1 MRILIVGGGGREHAI
16 AWKCAQ
22 SSLQPE
28 LFVAPGNAGTA
39 ALGENVPIEATDIDS
54 LVAWVRQNAIDLTV
68 VAQDDPL
75 ALGAVDALQ
84 ACGQRAFGPTQ
95 AAAKLEWSKVWA
107 KEFMRRHGL
116 PTAGFAI
123 FNERNAAAA
132 YIEQAPDRE
141 IVLKPDGLTA
151 GKGVFVC
158 SSRAE
163 AMRALDSIMSERAF
177 GASGDRI
184 VIEECLRG
192 TEISVFAFADGA
204 RITPLATA
212 CDYKR
217 AFDGDAGPNTGG
229 MGGYSPAPFVD
240 PETLDYIHHDI
251 MARTITLMAQEGRPY
266 AGVLYGQLML
276 THDGPRIVE
285 FNVRFGDPEAQ
296 LILPRLQADL
306 VEVFQA
312 AVDGRLAETDVTWD
326 PAATCGVVLASGGY
340 PGSYTTGHPIAG
352 LDTLDD
358 DALLFHAGTA
368 LSDDTVVTAGGRV
381 LLTVGQAANV
391 PHARARAY
399 DNLARVSFENAHS
412 RSDIGAREV

>member
-1 MRILIVGGGGREHAI
+1 MRILIIGGGGREHAI

-22 SSLQPE
+22 SPLAPA

-39 ALGENVPIEATDIDS
+39 ALAQNVPIEATDVDA
-54 LVAWVRQNAIDLTV
+54 LVAWVQANGIDLTV

-84 ACGQRAFGPTQ
+84 ACGQAAFGPTQ

-107 KEFMRRHGL
+107 KEFMQRHGL
-116 PTAGFAI
+116 PTANFAA
-123 FNERNAAAA
+123 FNERDAAAA
-132 YIEQAPDRE
+132 YIEQAPDKS

-158 SSRAE
+158 NSRQE
-163 AMRALDSIMSERAF
+163 ALRALDAIMADRAF
-177 GASGDRI
+177 GESGDRV

-192 TEISVFAFADGA
+192 VEISVFAFADGTN
-204 RITPLATA
+204 ITPLVTA

-217 AFDGDAGPNTGG
+217 AYDGDAGPNTGG

-240 PETLDYIHHDI
+240 PETLDYIHHEI
-251 MARTITLMAQEGRPY
+251 MERTITLMAREGHPY
-266 AGVLYGQLML
+266 AGVLYGQMML

-285 FNVRFGDPEAQ
+285 FNARFGDPEAQ

-306 VEVFQA
+306 VAVFQA
-312 AVDGRLAETDVTWD
+312 AVEGRLADADVTWD
-326 PAATCGVVLASGGY
+326 PAATCGVVVASGGY

-352 LDTLDD
+352 LDALDG

-368 LSDDTVVTAGGRV
+368 LADNSVVTAGGRV
-381 LLTVGQAANV
+381 LIVVGQAANV
-391 PHARARAY
+391 PEARARAY
-399 DNLARVSFENAHS
+399 DNIGRITFENAYY
-412 RSDIGAREV
+412 RADIAAREV

>member
-22 SSLQPE
+22 SPIQPT

-39 ALGENVPIEATDIDS
+39 ALGENVPIAATDIDA
-54 LVAWVRQNAIDLTV
+54 LVDWVQGNAIDLTV

-84 ACGQRAFGPTQ
+84 ACGQTAFGPTQ
-95 AAAKLEWSKVWA
+95 AAAKLEWSKVWS
-107 KEFMRRHGL
+107 KEFMQRHDL
-116 PTAGFAI
+116 PTADFAI
-123 FNERNAAAA
+123 FTERDAAAA
-132 YIEQAPDRE
+132 YLDHAPMP

-158 SSRAE
+158 ATREE
-163 AMRALDSIMSERAF
+163 ALQALDTIMESRAF

-192 TEISVFAFADGA
+192 VEISVFAFADGA
-204 RITPLATA
+204 HITPLVTA

-240 PETLDYIHHDI
+240 PETLDYIHHEI
-251 MARTITLMAQEGRPY
+251 MERTITLMAQEGRPY
-266 AGVLYGQLML
+266 VGVLYGQLML
-276 THDGPRIVE
+276 TNDGPRIVE
-285 FNVRFGDPEAQ
+285 FNVRLGDPEAQ

-306 VEVFQA
+306 VTVFQA
-312 AVDGRLAETDVTWD
+312 AVDGRLPDVDVTWD
-326 PAATCGVVLASGGY
+326 PAATCGVVVASGGY
-340 PGSYTTGHPIAG
+340 PGSYTTGYPIAG
-352 LDTLDD
+352 LDAVAD
-358 DALLFHAGTA
+358 DALLFHAGTDRV
-368 LSDDTVVTAGGRV
+368 DDTVVTAGGRV
-381 LLTVGQAANV
+381 LIAVGQAANV
-391 PHARARAY
+391 PAARQRAY
-399 DNLARVSFENAHS
+399 DNIARITFEDAYY
-412 RSDIGAREV
+412 RKDIAAREV

>member
-1 MRILIVGGGGREHAI
+1 MRILIIGGGGREHAI

-22 SSLQPE
+22 SPLQPT

-39 ALGENVPIEATDIDS
+39 ALAHNVPIAATDIDS

-107 KEFMRRHGL
+107 KEFMRRHSL
-116 PTAGFAI
+116 PTADFAI
-123 FNERNAAAA
+123 FNERDAAAA
-132 YIEQAPDRE
+132 YIKQMPGQET
-141 IVLKPDGLTA
+141 VLKPDGLTA

-158 SSRAE
+158 ATRAE
-163 AMRALDSIMSERAF
+163 AMQALDAIMEDRVF
-177 GASGDRI
+177 GESGDRI

-192 TEISVFAFADGA
+192 AEISVFAFADGTH
-204 RITPLATA
+204 ITPLVTA

-217 AFDGDAGPNTGG
+217 AFDGDVGPNTGG

-251 MARTITLMAQEGRPY
+251 MQRTITLMAREGQPY
-266 AGVLYGQLML
+266 VGVLYGQLML
-276 THDGPRIVE
+276 TRDGPRIVE
-285 FNVRFGDPEAQ
+285 FNARFGDPEAQ

-306 VEVFQA
+306 VAVFQA
-312 AVDGRLAETDVTWD
+312 AMEGRLADADVTWD
-326 PAATCGVVLASGGY
+326 PGATCGVVLASGGY
-340 PGSYTTGHPIAG
+340 PAAYATGYPVAG
-352 LDTLDD
+352 LDTLEEDV
-358 DALLFHAGTA
+358 LLFHAGTA
-368 LSDDTVVTAGGRV
+368 LADDTVVTAGGRV
-381 LLTVGQAANV
+381 LMTVGQAANV
-391 PHARARAY
+391 PQARARAY
-399 DNLARVSFENAHS
+399 DNLARVTFENAYS
-412 RSDIGAREV
+412 RSDIAAREV

>member
-22 SSLQPE
+22 SPIQPT

-39 ALGENVPIEATDIDS
+39 ALGENVPIAATDIDA
-54 LVAWVRQNAIDLTV
+54 LVDWVQGNAIDLTV

-84 ACGQRAFGPTQ
+84 ACGQTAFGPTQ
-95 AAAKLEWSKVWA
+95 AAAKLEWSKVWS
-107 KEFMRRHGL
+107 KEFMQRHDL
-116 PTAGFAI
+116 PTADFAI
-123 FNERNAAAA
+123 FTERDAAAA
-132 YIEQAPDRE
+132 YLDHAPMP

-158 SSRAE
+158 ATRDE
-163 AMRALDSIMSERAF
+163 ALPALDTIMGARAF

-192 TEISVFAFADGA
+192 TEISVFAFADGTH
-204 RITPLATA
+204 ITSLATA

-240 PETLDYIHHDI
+240 PETLDYIHHEI
-251 MARTITLMAQEGRPY
+251 MERTITLMAQERRPY
-266 AGVLYGQLML
+266 VGVLYGQLML
-276 THDGPRIVE
+276 TNDGPRIVE
-285 FNVRFGDPEAQ
+285 FNVRLGDPEAQ

-306 VEVFQA
+306 VTVFQA
-312 AVDGRLAETDVTWD
+312 AVDGRLPEVDVTWD
-326 PAATCGVVLASGGY
+326 PAATCGVVAASGGY
-340 PGSYTTGHPIAG
+340 PGSYTTGYPIAG
-352 LDTLDD
+352 LDAVAD
-358 DALLFHAGTA
+358 DALLFHAGTDRV
-368 LSDDTVVTAGGRV
+368 DDTVVTAGGRV
-381 LLTVGQAANV
+381 LIAVGQAANV
-391 PHARARAY
+391 PAARQRAY
-399 DNLARVSFENAHS
+399 DNIARITFEDAYY
-412 RSDIGAREV
+412 RKDIAAREV

>member
-1 MRILIVGGGGREHAI
+1 MRILIIGGGGREHAI

-22 SSLQPE
+22 SPIQPT

-39 ALGENVPIEATDIDS
+39 ALGQNVPIEATDVDS
-54 LVAWVRQNAIDLTV
+54 LVAWVRENAIDLTV

-84 ACGQRAFGPTQ
+84 ACGQAAFGPTQ

-107 KEFMRRHGL
+107 KEFMQRHGL
-116 PTAGFAI
+116 PTANFAA
-123 FNERNAAAA
+123 FSERDAAAA
-132 YIEQAPDRE
+132 YVEQAPDKS

-158 SSRAE
+158 NSRQE
-163 AMRALDSIMSERAF
+163 ALRALDAIMADRAF
-177 GASGDRI
+177 GESGDRV

-192 TEISVFAFADGA
+192 VEISVFAFADGTN
-204 RITPLATA
+204 ITPLVTA

-217 AFDGDAGPNTGG
+217 AYDGDAGPNTGG

-240 PETLDYIHHDI
+240 PETLDYIHHEI
-251 MARTITLMAQEGRPY
+251 MERTITLMAREGHPY

-285 FNVRFGDPEAQ
+285 FNARFGDPEAQ

-306 VEVFQA
+306 VAVFQA
-312 AVDGRLAETDVTWD
+312 AVDGRLAEADVTWD

-352 LDTLDD
+352 LDALDE

-368 LSDDTVVTAGGRV
+368 LADDAVVTAGGRV
-381 LLTVGQAANV
+381 LMTVGQAANV
-391 PHARARAY
+391 PAARARAY
-399 DNLARVSFENAHS
+399 DNLARITFQDAYC
-412 RSDIGAREV
+412 RADIAAREV

>member
-22 SSLQPE
+22 SPLEPT

-39 ALGENVPIEATDIDS
+39 ALGENVPIAATDIDS
-54 LVAWVRQNAIDLTV
+54 LVAWVGANKIDLTV

-84 ACGQRAFGPTQ
+84 ACGQAAFGPTQ
-95 AAAKLEWSKVWA
+95 AAAKLEWSKVWS
-107 KEFMRRHGL
+107 KDFMQRHGL
-116 PTAGFAI
+116 PTAAFAI
-123 FNERNAAAA
+123 FEKRDAAAA
-132 YIEQAPDRE
+132 YLEQSPMP

-158 SSRAE
+158 ATRDE
-163 AMRALDSIMSERAF
+163 ALQALDTIMSDRAF

-192 TEISVFAFADGA
+192 TEISVFAFADG
-204 RITPLATA
+204 RHITPLVTA

-217 AFDGDAGPNTGG
+217 AYDGDAGPNTGG

-240 PETLDYIHHDI
+240 PETLDYIHHEI
-251 MARTITLMAQEGRPY
+251 MERTVTLMAHEGHPY
-266 AGVLYGQLML
+266 VGVLYGQLML
-276 THDGPRIVE
+276 TNDGPRIVE
-285 FNVRFGDPEAQ
+285 FNVRLGDPEAQ

-306 VEVFQA
+306 VEVFLA
-312 AVDGRLAETDVTWD
+312 AVEGRLHEADVTWD
-326 PAATCGVVLASGGY
+326 PAATCGVVVASGGY
-340 PGSYTTGHPIAG
+340 PGSYTTGHAITG

-358 DALLFHAGTA
+358 DVLLFHAGTGLA
-368 LSDDTVVTAGGRV
+368 DGTVVTAGGRV
-381 LLTVGQAANV
+381 LITVGQAANV
-391 PHARARAY
+391 PQARARAY
-399 DNLARVSFENAHS
+399 DNIARVTFENAYY
-412 RSDIGAREV
+412 RGDIAAREV

>member
-22 SSLQPE
+22 SPLAPT
-28 LFVAPGNAGTA
+28 LFAAPGNAGTA
-39 ALGENVPIEATDIDS
+39 ALAENVPIEATDVDS
-54 LVAWVRQNAIDLTV
+54 LVAWVRENGIDLTV

-84 ACGQRAFGPTQ
+84 ACGQAAFGPTQ
-95 AAAKLEWSKVWA
+95 AAAKLEWSKIWA
-107 KEFMRRHGL
+107 KEFMQRHGL
-116 PTAGFAI
+116 PTANFAA
-123 FNERNAAAA
+123 FNERDAAAA
-132 YIEQAPDRE
+132 YVEQARCKS

-158 SSRAE
+158 DSREE
-163 AMRALDSIMSERAF
+163 ALRALDAIMADRAF
-177 GASGDRI
+177 GESGDRI

-192 TEISVFAFADGA
+192 VEISVFAFADGTN
-204 RITPLATA
+204 ITPLVTA

-217 AFDGDAGPNTGG
+217 AYDGDAGPNTGG

-240 PETLDYIHHDI
+240 PETLDYIHHEV
-251 MARTITLMAQEGRPY
+251 MERTITLMAREGHPY

-285 FNVRFGDPEAQ
+285 FNARFGDPEAQ

-306 VEVFQA
+306 VAVFQA
-312 AVDGRLAETDVTWD
+312 AVDGRLAEADVTWD

-368 LSDDTVVTAGGRV
+368 LADDTVVTAGGRV
-381 LLTVGQAANV
+381 LMTVGQAANV
-391 PHARARAY
+391 PAARARAY
-399 DNLARVSFENAHS
+399 DNLARIAFQDAYC
-412 RSDIGAREV
+412 RTDIAAREV

>member
-22 SSLQPE
+22 SPIQPT

-39 ALGENVPIEATDIDS
+39 ALGENVPIAATDIDA
-54 LVAWVRQNAIDLTV
+54 LVAWVQGNAIDLTV

-84 ACGQRAFGPTQ
+84 ACGQTAFGPTR

-116 PTAGFAI
+116 PTADFAV
-123 FNERNAAAA
+123 FEERDAAAS
-132 YIEQAPDRE
+132 YLDHAPLP

-158 SSRAE
+158 ASRDE
-163 AMRALDSIMSERAF
+163 ALQALDAIMADRAY
-177 GASGDRI
+177 GAAGDRI

-192 TEISVFAFADGA
+192 PEISVFAFADGTH
-204 RITPLATA
+204 ITPLATA

-217 AFDGDAGPNTGG
+217 AYDGDVGPNTGG

-240 PETLDYIHHDI
+240 PETLDFIHHEI
-251 MARTITLMAQEGRPY
+251 MERTIALMAQEGHPY
-266 AGVLYGQLML
+266 VGVLYGQLML
-276 THDGPRIVE
+276 TNDGPRIVE
-285 FNVRFGDPEAQ
+285 FNVRLGDPEAQ

-306 VEVFQA
+306 VAVFRA
-312 AVDGRLAETDVTWD
+312 AMAGRLPDVDVTWD

-340 PGSYTTGHPIAG
+340 PGSYATGHPLAG
-352 LDTLDD
+352 LDALDD
-358 DALLFHAGTA
+358 DALLFHAGTEQ
-368 LSDDTVVTAGGRV
+368 DGNEVVTAGGRV
-381 LLTVGQAANV
+381 LIAVGRGANV
-391 PHARARAY
+391 PEARRRAY
-399 DNLARVSFENAHS
+399 SNIARITFPNAYFRH
-412 RSDIGAREV
+412 DIAQREV

>member
-22 SSLQPE
+22 SPIKPA

-39 ALGENVPIEATDIDS
+39 ELGENVPIAATDIDA
-54 LVAWVRQNAIDLTV
+54 LVAWVQGNAIDLTI

-84 ACGQRAFGPTQ
+84 ACGQTAFGPTQ
-95 AAAKLEWSKVWA
+95 AAAKLEWSKVWS
-107 KEFMRRHGL
+107 KEFMQRHGL

-123 FNERNAAAA
+123 FEERDAAAA
-132 YIEQAPDRE
+132 YIEQAPMP

-158 SSRAE
+158 ASREE
-163 AMRALDSIMSERAF
+163 ALQALDTIMADRAF

-204 RITPLATA
+204 HITPLATA

-240 PETLDYIHHDI
+240 PETLDYIHHEI
-251 MARTITLMAQEGRPY
+251 MERTVTLMAQEGHPY

-276 THDGPRIVE
+276 TNDGPRIVE

-306 VEVFQA
+306 VNVFQA
-312 AVDGRLAETDVTWD
+312 SVDGRLAEADVTWD
-326 PAATCGVVLASGGY
+326 PAATCGVVAASGGY
-340 PGSYTTGHPIAG
+340 PGAYTTGHPISG
-352 LDTLDD
+352 LDALDD
-358 DALLFHAGTA
+358 DALLFHAGTDCG
-368 LSDDTVVTAGGRV
+368 DDTIVTAGGRV
-381 LLTVGQAANV
+381 LIAVGHGANV
-391 PHARARAY
+391 PTARQRAY
-399 DNLARVSFENAHS
+399 ANIERITFENAYF
-412 RSDIGAREV
+412 RKDIAAREV

>member
-22 SSLQPE
+22 SPIKPA

-39 ALGENVPIEATDIDS
+39 ELGENVPIAATDIDA
-54 LVAWVRQNAIDLTV
+54 LVAWVQGNAIDLTI

-84 ACGQRAFGPTQ
+84 ACGQTAFGPTQ
-95 AAAKLEWSKVWA
+95 AAAKLEWSKVWS
-107 KEFMRRHGL
+107 KEFMQRHGL

-123 FNERNAAAA
+123 FEERDAAAA
-132 YIEQAPDRE
+132 YIEQAPMP

-158 SSRAE
+158 ASREE
-163 AMRALDSIMSERAF
+163 ALQALDTIMADRAF
-177 GASGDRI
+177 GESGDRI
-184 VIEECLRG
+184 VIEDCLRG

-204 RITPLATA
+204 HITPLATA

-240 PETLDYIHHDI
+240 PETLDYIHHEI
-251 MARTITLMAQEGRPY
+251 MERTVTLMAQEGHPY
-266 AGVLYGQLML
+266 VGVLYGQLML
-276 THDGPRIVE
+276 TNDGPRIVE

-306 VEVFQA
+306 VDVFQA
-312 AVDGRLAETDVTWD
+312 AVDGRLAEADVTWD
-326 PAATCGVVLASGGY
+326 PAATCGVVAASGGY
-340 PGSYTTGHPIAG
+340 PGAYTTGHPISG
-352 LDTLDD
+352 LDALDD
-358 DALLFHAGTA
+358 DALLFHAGTDCV
-368 LSDDTVVTAGGRV
+368 DDTVVTAGGRV
-381 LLTVGQAANV
+381 LIAVGHAANV
-391 PHARARAY
+391 PTARQRAY
-399 DNLARVSFENAHS
+399 ANIERITFENAYF
-412 RSDIGAREV
+412 RKDIAAREV

>member
-22 SSLQPE
+22 SPIKPA
-28 LFVAPGNAGTA
+28 LFVAPGNAGTVE
-39 ALGENVPIEATDIDS
+39 LGENVPIAATDIDA
-54 LVAWVRQNAIDLTV
+54 LVAWVQGNAIDLTI

-84 ACGQRAFGPTQ
+84 ACGQTAFGPTQ
-95 AAAKLEWSKVWA
+95 AAAKLEWSKVWS
-107 KEFMRRHGL
+107 KEFMQRHGL

-123 FNERNAAAA
+123 FEERDAAAA
-132 YIEQAPDRE
+132 YIEQAPMP

-158 SSRAE
+158 ASREE
-163 AMRALDSIMSERAF
+163 ALQALDTIMADRAF
-177 GASGDRI
+177 GESGDRI

-204 RITPLATA
+204 HITPLATA

-240 PETLDYIHHDI
+240 PETLDYIHHEI
-251 MARTITLMAQEGRPY
+251 MERTVTLMAQEGHPY
-266 AGVLYGQLML
+266 VGVLYGQLML
-276 THDGPRIVE
+276 ANDGPRIVE

-306 VEVFQA
+306 VDVFQA
-312 AVDGRLAETDVTWD
+312 AVDGRLAEADVTWD
-326 PAATCGVVLASGGY
+326 PAATCGVVAASGGY
-340 PGSYTTGHPIAG
+340 PGAYTTGHPISG
-352 LDTLDD
+352 LDALDD
-358 DALLFHAGTA
+358 DALLFHAGTDCV
-368 LSDDTVVTAGGRV
+368 DDTVVTAGGRV
-381 LLTVGQAANV
+381 LIAVGQGANV
-391 PHARARAY
+391 PTARRRAY
-399 DNLARVSFENAHS
+399 ANIERITFENAYF
-412 RSDIGAREV
+412 RKDIAAREV